1 MKRIPRAANRLRAA
15 STTSTTG
22 PQVRLVQNFGVANV
36 TTNGMCAA
44 SESATEYR
52 RSGRSGGRLVV
63 IRAAGAVARVGVS
76 ERGARAPTATLRERA
91 ETSSAPSAWIFAPTG
106 WATSQ

>member
-1 MKRIPRAANRLRAA
+1 MKRTGVPASFFATA

-36 TTNGMCAA
+36 TTNGVVAA
-44 SESATEYR
+44 SDSDTEYR
-52 RSGRSGGRLVV
+52 KRGSSGGRLVV
-63 IRAAGAVARVGVS
+63 IRAAGAVASVGVS

-91 ETSSAPSAWIFAPTG
+91 KTSSAPSAWIFAPTG